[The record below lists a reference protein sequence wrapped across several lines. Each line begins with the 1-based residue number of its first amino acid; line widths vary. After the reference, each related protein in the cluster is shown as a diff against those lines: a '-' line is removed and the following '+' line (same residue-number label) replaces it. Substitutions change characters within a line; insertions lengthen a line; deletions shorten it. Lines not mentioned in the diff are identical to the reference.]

1 MRILNAWKQLHVL
14 SIRYT
19 ESSFMITT
27 KLQTELQNKVNKK
40 IAPLFSKYDMD
51 FSSLESSMKW
61 KPIVLII
68 GNYSSGKSTLINEI
82 IGADI
87 QRTGQAPTDDSF
99 TVITSEGS
107 DKPDEVPGSTLIN
120 DDRLP
125 FVKFKQYG
133 EKLTSHLCL
142 KNINSPKFENMAI
155 IDSPGMLDA
164 TTEKDRGYDYMEVL
178 GEFAKMAD
186 LIVLMFDPHKAG
198 TIKETYS
205 AIRNTLPEKSGEDR
219 IIFVMSRIDECDNI
233 SDLVR
238 SYGAL
243 CWNMSQMTG
252 RKDIPHIYLTYSPAV
267 VNSPKAVE
275 LWPQERI
282 ELMEKIYAAPGL
294 RMNHILE
301 DVDRQVNEVQIVCEA
316 MAEFTQRGRK
326 LFMKI
331 GKVTVGLA
339 VGLFCFGDV
348 LTNSLI
354 SLPQQ
359 TLISSLRGE
368 GFSLTNLILPLIFLC
383 GTLAIGVV
391 IFNNFGFPKLLKKTL
406 SDSSNLV
413 SQENEYRKNLW
424 TKMAVKTNGLIKN
437 SKAKDIWQA
446 HSSNLAKIRRFLDGD
461 LKKYYDKLRS

>member
-1 MRILNAWKQLHVL
+1 MLA
-14 SIRYT
+14 S
-19 ESSFMITT
+19 
-27 KLQTELQNKVNKK
+27 KLQTEIQNRVNKK

-68 GNYSSGKSTLINEI
+68 GNYSSGKSTLINEL

-87 QRTGQAPTDDSF
+87 QRTAQAATVAACS
-99 TVITSEGS
+99 VITAEGS
-107 DKPDEVPGSTLIN
+107 NRPEEVPGSTLVN

-133 EKLTSHLCL
+133 EKLISHMCL
-142 KNINSPKFENMAI
+142 KNIDSPTFENMAI

-219 IIFVMSRIDECDNI
+219 IVFVMSRIDECDNI

-238 SYGAL
+238 SYGTL

-252 RKDIPHIYLTYSPAV
+252 RKDIPHIYLTYAPELT
-267 VNSPKAVE
+267 NSVKAQDS
-275 LWPQERI
+275 WPQERK
-282 ELMEKIYAAPGL
+282 ELMEKIYAAPNL
-294 RMNHILE
+294 RLNHILE
-301 DVDRQVNEVQIVCEA
+301 DIDRQVNELGIVSEA
-316 MAEFTQRGRK
+316 LAEFTQRGRK
-326 LFMKI
+326 LFRKI
-331 GKVTVGLA
+331 GKITVGLA
-339 VGLFCFGDV
+339 VALFCFGDV
-348 LTNSLI
+348 ITNSLI
-354 SLPQQ
+354 SLPKQ

-368 GFSLTNLILPLIFLC
+368 GLTVTSLIMPLLFLR
-383 GTLAIGVV
+383 GTLAVGML
-391 IFNNFGFPKLLKKTL
+391 IFNNFGFKGLLKKSL
-406 SDSSNLV
+406 SDSSDLV
-413 SQENEYRKNLW
+413 DLDTEYRKNLW
-424 TKMAVKTNGLIKN
+424 NKMAGKTEKLIQN
-437 SKAKDIWQA
+437 SGSKDIWQG
-446 HSSNLAKIRRFLDGD
+446 HISNQNKIRRFLDED

>member
-1 MRILNAWKQLHVL
+1 M
-14 SIRYT
+14 
-19 ESSFMITT
+19 
-27 KLQTELQNKVNKK
+27 QTELQNKVNKK
-40 IAPLFSKYDMD
+40 IAPLFSKYGMD
-51 FSSLESSMKW
+51 FSGLESGMKW

-82 IGADI
+82 IGTDI
-87 QRTGQAPTDDSF
+87 QRTGQAPTDDAF

-107 DKPDEVPGSTLIN
+107 ARPKEVPGSTLIN
-120 DDRLP
+120 DDNLP
-125 FVKFKQYG
+125 FVKFKKYG

-142 KNINSPKFENMAI
+142 KNIDSPTFENMAI

-238 SYGAL
+238 SYGTL

-252 RKDIPHIYLTYSPAV
+252 RKDIPHIYLTYSPEVA
-267 VNSPKAVE
+267 NAPKATD
-275 LWPQERI
+275 LWPQERT
-282 ELMEKIYAAPGL
+282 ELMEKIHAAPNL
-294 RMNHILE
+294 RLNHILE
-301 DVDRQVNEVQIVCEA
+301 DIDRQVNELQIVCEA
-316 MAEFTQRGRK
+316 VAEFTQRGRK

-331 GKVTVGLA
+331 GKVTVGLG

-354 SLPQQ
+354 SLPHQ

-368 GFSLTNLILPLIFLC
+368 GFSPMNLILPLVLLC
-383 GTLAIGVV
+383 GTLALGMVV
-391 IFNNFGFPKLLKKTL
+391 FNNFGFKRLLQQTL

-413 SQENEYRKNLW
+413 SLKNEYRKNLW
-424 TKMAVKTNGLIKN
+424 TKMASKTDEILRN
-437 SKAKDIWQA
+437 SKAKDIWQG
-446 HSSNLAKIRRFLDGD
+446 HSGNLSKIRRFLEVD
-461 LKKYYDKLRS
+461 LKKHYDKLRS

>member
-1 MRILNAWKQLHVL
+1 ML
-14 SIRYT
+14 
-19 ESSFMITT
+19 ES
-27 KLQTELQNKVNKK
+27 KLQIEIQNKINKK
-40 IAPLFSKYDMD
+40 IAPLFSKYNMD
-51 FSSLESSMKW
+51 FSGLESSMKW

-82 IGADI
+82 IGSDV

-107 DKPDEVPGSTLIN
+107 DKPQEVPGSTLIN
-120 DDRLP
+120 DDNLP
-125 FVKFKQYG
+125 FVKFKKYG

-142 KNINSPKFENMAI
+142 KNIDSPDFENMAI

-198 TIKETYS
+198 TIKETYA

-219 IIFVMSRIDECDNI
+219 IVFVLSRIDECDNI

-238 SYGAL
+238 SYGTL

-252 RKDIPHIYLTYSPAV
+252 RKDIPHIYLTYSSDVA
-267 VNSPKAVE
+267 NSTKAE
-275 LWPQERI
+275 DNLWPQERT
-282 ELMEKIYAAPGL
+282 ELIEKIHAAPTL
-294 RMNHILE
+294 RLNHILE
-301 DVDRQVNEVQIVCEA
+301 DIDRQVNELYIVCEA
-316 MAEFTQRGRK
+316 MTEFTKRGRK
-326 LFMKI
+326 LF
-331 GKVTVGLA
+331 GKVGKTTVGLA
-339 VGLFCFGDV
+339 IGLFCFGDV

-354 SLPQQ
+354 SLPKQ

-368 GFSLTNLILPLIFLC
+368 GFSFMNLIIPLIFLC

-391 IFNNFGFPKLLKKTL
+391 LFNNFGFKRLLKNTL
-406 SDSSNLV
+406 SDSSQLV
-413 SQENEYRKNLW
+413 KLDNEYRRHLW
-424 TKMAVKTNGLIKN
+424 KKMAATIDEHLQK
-437 SKAKDIWQA
+437 SSAKDIWHA
-446 HSSNLAKIRRFLDGD
+446 HSSNLVKIRRFLDGD

>member
-1 MRILNAWKQLHVL
+1 MLK
-14 SIRYT
+14 
-19 ESSFMITT
+19 T

-40 IAPLFSKYDMD
+40 IAPLFSKYGMD
-51 FSSLESSMKW
+51 FSNLESSMKW

-82 IGADI
+82 IGTDI
-87 QRTGQAPTDDSF
+87 QRTGQAPTDDAF
-99 TVITSEGS
+99 TVITCEGS

-142 KNINSPKFENMAI
+142 KNIDSPRFENMAI

-238 SYGAL
+238 SYGTL

-252 RKDIPHIYLTYSPAV
+252 RKDIPHIYLTYSPDIAS
-267 VNSPKAVE
+267 SPKAAD

-294 RMNHILE
+294 RINHILE
-301 DVDRQVNEVQIVCEA
+301 DIDRQVHELQIVCEA
-316 MAEFTQRGRK
+316 VTEFTQRGRK

-331 GKVTVGLA
+331 GKITVGLGI
-339 VGLFCFGDV
+339 GLFCFGDV

-368 GFSLTNLILPLIFLC
+368 GFSFTNLILPLIFLC
-383 GTLAIGVV
+383 SALALGTI
-391 IFNNFGFPKLLKKTL
+391 IFNNFGFKRLLQKTL
-406 SDSSNLV
+406 SNSRDLVNL
-413 SQENEYRKNLW
+413 ENEYRRNLW
-424 TKMAVKTNGLIKN
+424 DKMSG
-437 SKAKDIWQA
+437 KADRLLRNKKANDIWQG
-446 HSSNLAKIRRFLDGD
+446 HSGNLTKISRFLDSD
-461 LKKYYDKLRS
+461 LKKYYEKLRS

>member
-1 MRILNAWKQLHVL
+1 MLG
-14 SIRYT
+14 
-19 ESSFMITT
+19 T
-27 KLQTELQNKVNKK
+27 KLQTDLQNKVNKK

-51 FSSLESSMKW
+51 FSGLESGMKW

-82 IGADI
+82 IGTDI
-87 QRTGQAPTDDSF
+87 QRTGQAPTDDAF

-107 DKPDEVPGSTLIN
+107 DRPEEVPGSTLIN
-120 DDRLP
+120 DDNLP
-125 FVKFKQYG
+125 FVKFKKYG

-142 KNINSPKFENMAI
+142 KNINSPTFENMAI

-238 SYGAL
+238 SYGTL

-252 RKDIPHIYLTYSPAV
+252 RKDIPHIFLTYSPEVA
-267 VNSPKAVE
+267 NNPNATE
-275 LWPQERI
+275 LWPQERAG
-282 ELMEKIYAAPGL
+282 LMEKIHAAPNL
-294 RMNHILE
+294 RLNHILE
-301 DVDRQVNEVQIVCEA
+301 DIDRQVNELQIVCEA
-316 MAEFTQRGRK
+316 VTEFTQRGRK
-326 LFMKI
+326 LFIQI
-331 GKVTVGLA
+331 GKITVIIG

-354 SLPQQ
+354 SLPHQ
-359 TLISSLRGE
+359 TLISELRGD
-368 GFSLTNLILPLIFLC
+368 GFSFMNLLLPFTFLG
-383 GTLAIGVV
+383 GTLALGILA
-391 IFNNFGFPKLLKKTL
+391 FNNYGYKNLLKKTL
-406 SDSSNLV
+406 SDSSDLV
-413 SQENEYRKNLW
+413 ELDNEYRRNLW
-424 TKMAVKTNGLIKN
+424 TKMVGKVEELLEK
-437 SKAKDIWQA
+437 SKAKDIWLGHA
-446 HSSNLAKIRRFLDGD
+446 GSLTKIRKFLEVD
-461 LKKYYDKLRS
+461 LKKYYDKLRP

>member
-1 MRILNAWKQLHVL
+1 MLKNKI
-14 SIRYT
+14 
-19 ESSFMITT
+19 
-27 KLQTELQNKVNKK
+27 QTELQNKVNKK
-40 IAPLFSKYDMD
+40 IAPLFAKYDMD
-51 FSSLESSMKW
+51 FTSLESGMKW

-82 IGADI
+82 IGTDI
-87 QRTGQAPTDDSF
+87 QRTGQAPTDDAF

-107 DKPDEVPGSTLIN
+107 NRPKDVPGSTLIN
-120 DDRLP
+120 DDNLP
-125 FVKFKQYG
+125 FVKFKKYG

-142 KNINSPKFENMAI
+142 KNIDSPAFENMAI

-205 AIRNTLPEKSGEDR
+205 AIRDTLPEKSGEDR

-238 SYGAL
+238 SYGTL

-252 RKDIPHIYLTYSPAV
+252 RKDIPHIYLTYSPEVASSMT
-267 VNSPKAVE
+267 NPD
-275 LWPQERI
+275 LWPQERT
-282 ELMEKIYAAPGL
+282 ELMEKINAAPDL
-294 RMNHILE
+294 RLNHILE
-301 DVDRQVNEVQIVCEA
+301 DIDRQVNELQIVSEA
-316 MAEFTQRGRK
+316 MAEFNQRGRS

-331 GKVTVGLA
+331 GRITVAIG

-348 LTNSLI
+348 LTNSI
-354 SLPQQ
+354 FSLPRQ
-359 TLISSLRGE
+359 TLISSVKG
-368 GFSLTNLILPLIFLC
+368 GTFSLGNLLIPLIFLC
-383 GTLAIGVV
+383 TTLVLGWIFYNNYGFKKLLKGTLA
-391 IFNNFGFPKLLKKTL
+391 NC
-406 SDSSNLV
+406 SDLV
-413 SQENEYRKNLW
+413 NRENEYRRNLW
-424 TKMAVKTNGLIKN
+424 NKMQGKITDLVSN
-437 SKAKDIWQA
+437 SKAKDIWIR
-446 HSSNLAKIRRFLDGD
+446 HSGNLTKIQRFLEND

>member
-1 MRILNAWKQLHVL
+1 ML
-14 SIRYT
+14 
-19 ESSFMITT
+19 ET
-27 KLQTELQNKVNKK
+27 KIQTELQNKVNKK
-40 IAPLFSKYDMD
+40 IAPLFSKYEMD

-82 IGADI
+82 IGTDI
-87 QRTGQAPTDDSF
+87 QRTGQAPTDDAF

-107 DKPDEVPGSTLIN
+107 DRPKEVPGSTLIN
-120 DDRLP
+120 DDHLP
-125 FVKFKQYG
+125 FVKFRKYG

-142 KNINSPKFENMAI
+142 KNVNSPIFTNMAI

-219 IIFVMSRIDECDNI
+219 IIFVMSRIDECDSI

-238 SYGAL
+238 SYGTL

-252 RKDIPHIYLTYSPAV
+252 RKDIPHIYLTYSAEV
-267 VNSPKAVE
+267 ANFREVAD
-275 LWPQERI
+275 LWPQERT
-282 ELMEKIYAAPGL
+282 ELMAKINAAPDL
-294 RMNHILE
+294 RLNHILE
-301 DVDRQVNEVQIVCEA
+301 DIDRQVNELQIVCEA
-316 MAEFTQRGRK
+316 VTEFSQRGRQ

-331 GKVTVGLA
+331 GKITAGLG

-354 SLPQQ
+354 SLPRQ

-368 GFSLTNLILPLIFLC
+368 GFSFSNLILPLIFLLSAMAV
-383 GTLAIGVV
+383 GGIVFTNFSFKRLVQKTLA
-391 IFNNFGFPKLLKKTL
+391 
-406 SDSSNLV
+406 DSSNLV
-413 SQENEYRKNLW
+413 SLENEYRRNLW
-424 TKMAVKTNGLIKN
+424 HKMVGKINALLKK
-437 SKAKDIWQA
+437 SKAQDIWQGHA
-446 HSSNLAKIRRFLDGD
+446 GNLAKIHRFLEGD
-461 LKKYYDKLRS
+461 LKKYYEKLRP

>member
-1 MRILNAWKQLHVL
+1 MLA
-14 SIRYT
+14 S
-19 ESSFMITT
+19 
-27 KLQTELQNKVNKK
+27 KLQTDIQNRVNKK

-51 FSSLESSMKW
+51 YSSLESSMKW

-68 GNYSSGKSTLINEI
+68 GNYSSGKSTLINEL
-82 IGADI
+82 IGTDI
-87 QRTGQAPTDDSF
+87 QRTGQAPTDDAF

-107 DKPDEVPGSTLIN
+107 NKPVEVPGSTLVN

-133 EKLTSHLCL
+133 EKLISHMCL
-142 KNINSPKFENMAI
+142 KNIESPTFENMAI

-164 TTEKDRGYDYMEVL
+164 TTEKDRGYNYMEVL

-238 SYGAL
+238 SYGTL

-252 RKDIPHIYLTYSPAV
+252 RKDIPHIYLTYAPELT
-267 VNSPKAVE
+267 NSIRTEE
-275 LWPQERI
+275 LWPQERK
-282 ELMEKIYAAPGL
+282 ELMEKIYAAPNL
-294 RMNHILE
+294 RLNHILE
-301 DVDRQVNEVQIVCEA
+301 DIDRQVHELGIVSEA
-316 MAEFTQRGRK
+316 IAEFTQRGRK
-326 LFMKI
+326 LFRKI
-331 GKVTVGLA
+331 GKITVGLA
-339 VGLFCFGDV
+339 VALFCFGDV
-348 LTNSLI
+348 ITNSLI
-354 SLPQQ
+354 SLPKQ

-368 GFSLTNLILPLIFLC
+368 GLTATSLIMPLLFLC
-383 GTLAIGVV
+383 ATLAVGMLV
-391 IFNNFGFPKLLKKTL
+391 FNNFGFKGLLKKAL
-406 SDSSNLV
+406 SDSSDLVNLDT
-413 SQENEYRKNLW
+413 EYRRNLW
-424 TKMAVKTNGLIKN
+424 NKMAGKTEKLIQN
-437 SKAKDIWQA
+437 SGSKDIWQG
-446 HSSNLAKIRRFLDGD
+446 HIGNQNKIRRFLDED

>member
-1 MRILNAWKQLHVL
+1 ML
-14 SIRYT
+14 
-19 ESSFMITT
+19 ET
-27 KLQTELQNKVNKK
+27 KLQSELQNKVNKR
-40 IAPLFSKYDMD
+40 IAPLFSKYNMD
-51 FSSLESSMKW
+51 FSSLESGMKW

-82 IGADI
+82 IGTDI
-87 QRTGQAPTDDSF
+87 QRTGQAPTDDAF

-107 DKPDEVPGSTLIN
+107 GRPAEVPGSTLIN

-125 FVKFKQYG
+125 FVKFRKYG

-142 KNINSPKFENMAI
+142 KNINSATFENMAI

-219 IIFVMSRIDECDNI
+219 IVFVMSRIDECDNI

-238 SYGAL
+238 SYGTL

-252 RKDIPHIYLTYSPAV
+252 RKDIPHIYLTYSPGVA
-267 VNSPKAVE
+267 NASMDAGA
-275 LWPQERI
+275 WPQERK
-282 ELMEKIYAAPGL
+282 ELMEKINAAPNL
-294 RMNHILE
+294 RLNHILE
-301 DVDRQVNEVQIVCEA
+301 DIDRQVNELQIVCEA
-316 MAEFTQRGRK
+316 VAEFTQRGRQ
-326 LFMKI
+326 LFRKI
-331 GKVTVGLA
+331 GKITVGLG

-348 LTNSLI
+348 LTNSLF

-359 TLISSLRGE
+359 TLISALRGE
-368 GFSLTNLILPLIFLC
+368 GVSLMNLILPLVFLC
-383 GTLAIGVV
+383 GTLALGMVV
-391 IFNNFGFPKLLKKTL
+391 FNNFGFKRLLQNTL
-406 SDSSNLV
+406 SDSSDLV
-413 SQENEYRKNLW
+413 SLENEYRRNLW
-424 TKMAVKTNGLIKN
+424 NKMAGHTNELLRT
-437 SKAKDIWQA
+437 SKSKDIWLG
-446 HSSNLAKIRRFLDGD
+446 HSGNLTKIRRFLDGD

>member
-1 MRILNAWKQLHVL
+1 MQKN
-14 SIRYT
+14 
-19 ESSFMITT
+19 
-27 KLQTELQNKVNKK
+27 KLQNEIQSRVNKK

-51 FSSLESSMKW
+51 FTSLESGMKW

-82 IGADI
+82 IGTEI
-87 QRTGQAPTDDSF
+87 QRTGQAPTDDAF

-107 DKPDEVPGSTLIN
+107 NRPKDVPGSTLIN
-120 DDRLP
+120 DDNLP
-125 FVKFKQYG
+125 FVKFKKYG

-142 KNINSPKFENMAI
+142 KNIDAPAFENMAI

-164 TTEKDRGYDYMEVL
+164 TTEKDRGYNYMEVL

-238 SYGAL
+238 SYGTL

-252 RKDIPHIYLTYSPAV
+252 RKDIPHIYLTYSPEVA
-267 VNSPKAVE
+267 NAQNTSD
-275 LWPQERI
+275 LWPQERT
-282 ELMEKIYAAPGL
+282 ELMGKIHAAPDL
-294 RMNHILE
+294 RLNHILE
-301 DVDRQVNEVQIVCEA
+301 DIDRQVNELQIVSEA
-316 MAEFTQRGRK
+316 VAEFNQRGRS

-331 GKVTVGLA
+331 GRITVAIG

-348 LTNSLI
+348 LTNSI
-354 SLPQQ
+354 FSLPSQ
-359 TLISSLRGE
+359 TLISSVRG
-368 GFSLTNLILPLIFLC
+368 GTFSFGNLLLPLIFLC
-383 GTLAIGVV
+383 AALALGWIFYNNYGFKNLLRKTLA
-391 IFNNFGFPKLLKKTL
+391 NS
-406 SDSSNLV
+406 SDLV
-413 SQENEYRKNLW
+413 NRENEYRRNLW
-424 TKMAVKTNGLIKN
+424 NKMQGKITDLISN
-437 SKAKDIWQA
+437 SKATDIWIR
-446 HSSNLAKIRRFLDGD
+446 HSGNLTKIQRFLEVD

>member
-1 MRILNAWKQLHVL
+1 MLKNKI
-14 SIRYT
+14 
-19 ESSFMITT
+19 
-27 KLQTELQNKVNKK
+27 QTELQNKVNKK
-40 IAPLFSKYDMD
+40 IAPLFPKYNMD
-51 FSSLESSMKW
+51 FSSLEASMKWKGRRNLRTMAMLAAASPCSLSGSTRKKMKW

-82 IGADI
+82 IGTEI
-87 QRTGQAPTDDSF
+87 QRTGQAPTDDAF

-120 DDRLP
+120 DDNLP

-142 KNINSPKFENMAI
+142 KNIDSPKFENMAI

-252 RKDIPHIYLTYSPAV
+252 RKDIPHIYLTYSPDLAS
-267 VNSPKAVE
+267 SPKAV
-275 LWPQERI
+275 
-282 ELMEKIYAAPGL
+282 G
-294 RMNHILE
+294 
-301 DVDRQVNEVQIVCEA
+301 
-316 MAEFTQRGRK
+316 
-326 LFMKI
+326 
-331 GKVTVGLA
+331 
-339 VGLFCFGDV
+339 
-348 LTNSLI
+348 
-354 SLPQQ
+354 
-359 TLISSLRGE
+359 
-368 GFSLTNLILPLIFLC
+368 
-383 GTLAIGVV
+383 
-391 IFNNFGFPKLLKKTL
+391 
-406 SDSSNLV
+406 
-413 SQENEYRKNLW
+413 
-424 TKMAVKTNGLIKN
+424 
-437 SKAKDIWQA
+437 
-446 HSSNLAKIRRFLDGD
+446 
-461 LKKYYDKLRS
+461 

>member
-1 MRILNAWKQLHVL
+1 ML
-14 SIRYT
+14 
-19 ESSFMITT
+19 ET

-40 IAPLFSKYDMD
+40 IAPLFSKYNMD
-51 FSSLESSMKW
+51 FSSLESGMKW

-82 IGADI
+82 LGTEI
-87 QRTGQAPTDDSF
+87 QRTGQAPTDDAF
-99 TVITSEGS
+99 TVITSEGN
-107 DKPDEVPGSTLIN
+107 DRPKEVPGSTLIN

-125 FVKFKQYG
+125 FVKFKKYG

-142 KNINSPKFENMAI
+142 KNVNSPTFQNMAI

-219 IIFVMSRIDECDNI
+219 IIFVLSRIDECDNI

-238 SYGAL
+238 SYGTL

-252 RKDIPHIYLTYSPAV
+252 RKDIPHIYLTYSPDVANFRKV
-267 VNSPKAVE
+267 AD
-275 LWPQERI
+275 LWPQERK
-282 ELMEKIYAAPGL
+282 ELVEKIYAAPNL
-294 RMNHILE
+294 RLNHILE
-301 DVDRQVNEVQIVCEA
+301 DIDRQVNELQIVCEA
-316 MAEFTQRGRK
+316 VTEFTQRGRK
-326 LFMKI
+326 LFRKI
-331 GKVTVGLA
+331 GKITVGIG

-348 LTNSLI
+348 LTNSLV

-359 TLISSLRGE
+359 TLISVLRG
-368 GFSLTNLILPLIFLC
+368 GSFSFMNLILPLILLFSA
-383 GTLAIGVV
+383 LASGWVV
-391 IFNNFGFPKLLKKTL
+391 FNNFGFKRLLQKTL
-406 SDSSNLV
+406 SDSSDLV
-413 SQENEYRKNLW
+413 SLENEYRRNLW
-424 TKMAVKTNGLIKN
+424 KKMAGKTNEFLRK
-437 SKAKDIWQA
+437 SKAKDIRQG
-446 HSSNLAKIRRFLDGD
+446 HSGNLTKIRRFLEDD